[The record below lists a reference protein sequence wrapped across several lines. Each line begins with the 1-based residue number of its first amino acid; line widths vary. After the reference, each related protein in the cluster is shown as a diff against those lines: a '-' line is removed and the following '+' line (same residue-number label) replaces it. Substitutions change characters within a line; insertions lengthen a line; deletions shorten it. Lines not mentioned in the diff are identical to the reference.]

1 MSTSVLAKRY
11 AKAIFELG
19 HAKEMSQEYYQQLES
34 LSKSLSLDP
43 AAKTFFSN
51 TAISKESK
59 RELLKQV
66 FAKTKVESEIQ
77 AFLMLL
83 IDKGRFSLLTEIVN
97 ASRDLIDQGRGT
109 TRGSIKSAQAL
120 SATVK
125 NDYENK
131 ISKIMNKKIQLESQ
145 INPALLGGVKIEVGG
160 WTFDDSLQTHMNQ
173 ITENIL
179 NKSY

>member
-1 MSTSVLAKRY
+1 MSASVLAKRY

-19 HAKEMSQEYYQQLES
+19 HAKEMSQDYYQQLAS
-34 LSKSLSLDP
+34 LSQSMNQDP
-43 AAKTFFSN
+43 AAKTFFSS

-59 RELLKQV
+59 RELLKKV
-66 FAKTKVESEIQ
+66 FAQTKVESEVQ

-83 IDKGRFSLLTEIVN
+83 IDKGRFSALAEIVS

-109 TRGSIKSAQAL
+109 TRGTILSAQAL
-120 SATVK
+120 SSAAK
-125 NDYENK
+125 GDYEAK
-131 ISKIMNKKIQLESQ
+131 ISKIMNKKIQLETHV
-145 INPALLGGVKIEVGG
+145 NPALLGGVRIEVGG

-173 ITENIL
+173 LTENIL

>member
-19 HAKEMSQEYYQQLES
+19 HAKELSQEYYQQLDS
-34 LSKSLSLDP
+34 LSKSLNQDP
-43 AAKTFFSN
+43 AAKTFFSS

-59 RELLKQV
+59 RELLKKV
-66 FAKTKVESEIQ
+66 FAQTKVESEVQ

-83 IDKGRFSLLTEIVN
+83 IDKGRFSALAEIVS

-109 TRGSIKSAQAL
+109 TRGTILSAQAL
-120 SATVK
+120 SSTAK
-125 NDYENK
+125 NDYEAK
-131 ISKIMNKKIQLESQ
+131 ISKIMNKKIQLEAH
-145 INPALLGGVKIEVGG
+145 INPALLGGVRIEVGG

-173 ITENIL
+173 LTENIL